1 MKRLLCGLLL
11 TALLVGCS
19 GHPVPRESA
28 ASASQPEELQSVSV
42 PQITLPDKPE
52 PETEGYVLNR
62 SSKKFHR
69 PDCSSVDQ
77 MKESN
82 KGWSQDRT
90 ALLDQG
96 YSPCQRCHP

>member
-19 GHPVPRESA
+19 DQPVPRESA
-28 ASASQPEELQSVSV
+28 EPASLPAETQPVSM
-42 PQITLPDKPE
+42 PRITLPDKPE
-52 PETEGYVLNR
+52 PEAEGYVLNR

-82 KGWSQDRT
+82 KGWSQDRA

-96 YSPCQRCHP
+96 YSPCQRCNP